1 LTKSQAKELDALL
14 ADTRDI
20 SKAAIEAANAYKNIV
35 DSIEKGL
42 EASRD
47 AVRVAESAIETVFF
61 FKFYFLK
68 HK

>member
-1 LTKSQAKELDALL
+1 MQAKELDALL

-47 AVRVAESAIETVFF
+47 AVRVAELAIETVNF
-61 FKFYFLK
+61 
-68 HK
+68 